1 MTNIKTRR
9 LALAGL
15 FCALVFVFTA
25 FVHIPTGLGYTHAG
39 DGFIYLAAS
48 VLPAPLAAAAG
59 AIGAGLAD
67 ISSGMAV
74 WFPATVILKSLTA
87 LCFTSKA
94 ESIICRRNLLALITA
109 LLLNVF
115 GYSFYEAAIMTRG
128 SLAAAFSSAIL
139 QAPFYTIQTLI
150 GAAIYITLGKTLA
163 PFIRRSLRNQ

>member
-15 FCALVFVFTA
+15 FCALIYVFTA

-39 DGFIYLAAS
+39 DGFIYLVAS

-59 AIGAGLAD
+59 AVGAGLAD
-67 ISSGMAV
+67 VSSGMAI
-74 WFPATVILKSLTA
+74 WLPATLVLKALTA
-87 LCFTSKA
+87 LCFTSKN
-94 ESIICRRNLLALITA
+94 EMIICRRNLLALIPA

-115 GYSFYEAAIMTRG
+115 GYSFYEAAIMTKG
-128 SLAAAFSSAIL
+128 SLGAAFGSAIA

-150 GAAIYITLGKTLA
+150 GAAIYLTLGRTLA
-163 PFIRRSLRNQ
+163 PFIRRSLRA